1 MLGQTRFGSIHTGE
15 ITMTSIRF
23 ILAIAILLFAAY
35 VVVMNWGCV
44 IVSRRN
50 KRRRIDQHH
59 STIPIVS
66 LILAALAYLLYP
78 RPDKIWMISVPLL
91 DIANWSLLLLP
102 GVLLRELRT
111 KRVTE
116 PAAGPNDEE
125 RDGH

>member
-1 MLGQTRFGSIHTGE
+1 
-15 ITMTSIRF
+15 MTSIRF

>member
-78 RPDKIWMISVPLL
+78 RPDKIWRSPFPCSTLQTG
-91 DIANWSLLLLP
+91 ACFYFQECCFAS
-102 GVLLRELRT
+102 
-111 KRVTE
+111 
-116 PAAGPNDEE
+116 
-125 RDGH
+125 